1 MSKYI
6 AVIPRASITR
16 LALVEAGGRS
26 MAQVKEALGCQY
38 IINAW
43 FYNMATGKAVGN
55 LCIDGAVKA
64 SAGWNSWGLAWDT
77 GTDIRMEV
85 VPGAKAGRNYLSGVE
100 LLTPGKGPGAALSYD
115 PAYGASRGRSAVL
128 LAGDYLVLYCS
139 GDGTADARTPE
150 RLRDELVELG
160 GRYAN
165 TAGLRALGLDSG
177 GSSQCDFDGLG
188 KIYSSRRVAG
198 YLAVW
203 TKESGQEP
211 PEQEE
216 RPVSRKTV
224 CLDPGHGPGCV
235 NGAPDG
241 SYKEQEF
248 TWDMYT
254 RISPLLEARG
264 VHTICTRTEDS
275 SPSLTERAG
284 VSNRAGADCYVS
296 LHSNAA
302 GNDGWYS
309 ASGLE
314 IYTSA
319 GPETAPRNVLATDLA
334 DAFRA
339 AGIALRSTPI
349 KHQMYTVLAKTD
361 APACLIEYGFHT
373 SKEDVEKL
381 KDSGYRDKLA
391 EATARGICAWLGV
404 AWQEPAGGV
413 SELDT
418 DVETLAQVDILDDT
432 DYWKSG
438 KYAADTVATLI
449 GNMADYVRAKEQE
462 G

>member
-1 MSKYI
+1 MSKCI
-6 AVIPRASITR
+6 ATIPLSSVSR
-16 LALVEAGGRS
+16 LSLVEAGGRS

-43 FYNMATGKAVGN
+43 FYNMNTGKAVGN
-55 LCIDGAVKA
+55 LCIDGEVKA
-64 SAGWNSWGLAWDT
+64 RANWAGYGLTWDT
-77 GTDIRMEV
+77 GPDIRMEV
-85 VPGAKAGRNYLSGVE
+85 VPGAKAGRSYLSGVE
-100 LLTPGKGPGAALSYD
+100 LLTPTRGPEEPASYSAEYGGK
-115 PAYGASRGRSAVL
+115 RGRSAAL
-128 LAGDYLVLYCS
+128 LAGDYLILYCS
-139 GDGTADARTPE
+139 GDGTADAKTPDAM
-150 RLRDELVELG
+150 RDELVELG
-160 GRYAN
+160 GRYTN
-165 TAGLRALGLDSG
+165 TASLRLLGLDSG

-198 YLAVW
+198 YLCVW

-248 TWDMYT
+248 TWDLYT
-254 RISPLLEARG
+254 RIAPLLEARG
-264 VHTICTRTEDS
+264 VRAICTRTEDT

-296 LHSNAA
+296 IR
-302 GNDGWYS
+302 YS

-319 GPETAPRNVLATDLA
+319 GPETAQRNVLASALA

-339 AGIALRSTPI
+339 AGVALRSSPI
-349 KHQMYTVLAKTD
+349 KHRMYTVLAKTD

-373 SKEDVEKL
+373 SKADVEKL
-381 KDSGYRDKLA
+381 KDSGCRDRLA
-391 EATARGICAWLGV
+391 EATARGLCAWLGV
-404 AWQEPAGGV
+404 AWQEPADDV

-418 DVETLAQVDILDDT
+418 AVDKLADAGLINSP
-432 DYWKSG
+432 DYWKAGDYSAENVQALLI
-438 KYAADTVATLI
+438 KWAASL
-449 GNMADYVRAKEQE
+449 G
-462 G
+462 

>member
-6 AVIPRASITR
+6 AVIPRAGITR
-16 LALVEAGGRS
+16 LALVEAGGRP
-26 MAQVKEALGCQY
+26 MAQVKADIGCDY
-38 IINAW
+38 ILNSW
-43 FYNMATGKAVGN
+43 FYNMNTGKPVGN
-55 LCIDGAVKA
+55 LCIDGEVKA
-64 SAGWNSWGLAWDT
+64 RAGWAGYGLTWDT
-77 GTDIRMEV
+77 GPDIRMEV
-85 VPGAKAGRNYLSGVE
+85 VPGAKAGRSYLSGVE
-100 LLTPGKGPGAALSYD
+100 LLTPSRGPEEPASYPAEYGGK
-115 PAYGASRGRSAVL
+115 RGRSAAL
-128 LAGDYLVLYCS
+128 LAGDYLILYCS
-139 GDGTADARTPE
+139 GDGTADAATPDAMRE
-150 RLRDELVELG
+150 ELVGIGTLCARAEQ
-160 GRYAN
+160 
-165 TAGLRALGLDSG
+165 LRLLGLDSG

-198 YLAVW
+198 YLCVW

-241 SYKEQEF
+241 SYQEREF
-248 TWDMYT
+248 TWDMYR
-254 RISPLLEARG
+254 RIAPLLERQG
-264 VHTICTRTEDS
+264 VRALCTRTEDS
-275 SPSLTERAG
+275 DPSLTERAG

-302 GNDGWYS
+302 GNDGWYD

-319 GPETAPRNVLATDLA
+319 GPETAQRNVLASALA

-339 AGIALRSTPI
+339 AGVALRSSPI
-349 KHQMYTVLAKTD
+349 KHRMYTVLAKTD

-373 SKEDVEKL
+373 SKADVEKL
-381 KDSGYRDKLA
+381 KDSGCRDKLA
-391 EATARGICAWLGV
+391 EATARGLCAWLGV
-404 AWQEPAGGV
+404 AWQEPTDDV

-418 DVETLAQVDILDDT
+418 AVDKLAAAGLINSP
-432 DYWKSG
+432 DYWKAGDYSAENVQALLI
-438 KYAADTVATLI
+438 KWAASL
-449 GNMADYVRAKEQE
+449 
-462 G
+462 

>member
-6 AVIPRASITR
+6 ATIPLSAITQIS
-16 LALVEAGGRS
+16 LVETKGRS
-26 MAQVKEALGCQY
+26 MARVKEALGCTH

-43 FYNMATGKAVGN
+43 FYNMATGQAVGN
-55 LCIDGAVKA
+55 LCIDGEVKA
-64 SAGWNSWGLAWDT
+64 RANWAGYGLTWDA
-77 GTDIRMEV
+77 TDIRMEV
-85 VPGAKAGRNYLSGVE
+85 APGAKAGKNYLSGVE
-100 LLTPGKGPGAALSYD
+100 LLTPTRGPGASLHYD
-115 PAYGASRGRSAVL
+115 PAYGGSRGRSAAM

-139 GDGTADARTPE
+139 GDGTADAKTPE
-150 RLRDELVELG
+150 AMRDELVEVG

-165 TAGLRALGLDSG
+165 TASLRALGLDSG

-198 YLAVW
+198 YLCVW

-254 RISPLLEARG
+254 RIAPLLERQG
-264 VHTICTRTEDS
+264 VHAICTRTEDTN
-275 SPSLTERAG
+275 PSLTERAN
-284 VSNRAGADCYVS
+284 VSNKAGATIYVS

-302 GNDGWYS
+302 GNDGWYD

-314 IYTSA
+314 IYTST
-319 GPETAPRNVLATDLA
+319 GSMTAQRNVLASDLVN
-334 DAFRA
+334 AFHA
-339 AGIALRSTPI
+339 AGVSLRSEPI

-391 EATARGICAWLGV
+391 EATAKGICTYLGV
-404 AWQEPAGGV
+404 AW
-413 SELDT
+413 
-418 DVETLAQVDILDDT
+418 
-432 DYWKSG
+432 K
-438 KYAADTVATLI
+438 
-449 GNMADYVRAKEQE
+449 
-462 G
+462 